1 MLTPFSLFQTKQRA
15 VKRYRRAADG
25 RAETAA
31 DVRSLEWLERTMTH
45 LWEVTRGV
53 LAEALGHEEEKGEGI
68 KVERDVSRFV
78 ELYDFVSDRFMA
90 VRKDMILQGLHGPG
104 ARGIYQ
110 RIIRFHIFFDY
121 LLTQQVSAREKEG
134 EMGSISIFIFKAFA
148 ELRLTRFQ
156 SLFFSLRNRS
166 LLFSMN
172 IWDWAPCDR
181 GLRRSLGST
190 RRQPPVKHNKKHRHT
205 QTPTF
210 SSTNF

>member
-1 MLTPFSLFQTKQRA
+1 MPTSQGKQECSHAHALFFKTKQRA

-31 DVRSLEWLERTMTH
+31 DVRSLECLERTMTH

-68 KVERDVSRFV
+68 KVEKDVSRFV

-121 LLTQQVSAREKEG
+121 LLTQQVPPIFDQH
-134 EMGSISIFIFKAFA
+134 MG
-148 ELRLTRFQ
+148 LG
-156 SLFFSLRNRS
+156 SLRS
-166 LLFSMN
+166 GLATLFGFYKEV
-172 IWDWAPCDR
+172 R
-181 GLRRSLGST
+181 
-190 RRQPPVKHNKKHRHT
+190 
-205 QTPTF
+205 
-210 SSTNF
+210 